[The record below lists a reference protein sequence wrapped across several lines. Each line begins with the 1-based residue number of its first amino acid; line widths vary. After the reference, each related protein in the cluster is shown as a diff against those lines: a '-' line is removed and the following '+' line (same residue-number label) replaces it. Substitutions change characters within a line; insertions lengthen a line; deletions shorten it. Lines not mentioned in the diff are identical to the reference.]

1 MYDNIKLKLLNS
13 QWEIK
18 LNDLI
23 VTSSKP
29 NKIILEIDNYS
40 IISNSEVI
48 YYHEIRET
56 QIITKIENLLPNS
69 NIIISNKELD
79 KYFDVIYLM
88 FYDQL
93 IKLNNIIIH
102 IFWIKI

>member
-1 MYDNIKLKLLNS
+1 MNH
-13 QWEIK
+13 
-18 LNDLI
+18 
-23 VTSSKP
+23 SK
-29 NKIILEIDNYS
+29 
-40 IISNSEVI
+40 SEVI
-48 YYHEIRET
+48 YYHEIREA
-56 QIITKIENLLPNS
+56 QIIRKIENLLPNS

-102 IFWIKI
+102 IF